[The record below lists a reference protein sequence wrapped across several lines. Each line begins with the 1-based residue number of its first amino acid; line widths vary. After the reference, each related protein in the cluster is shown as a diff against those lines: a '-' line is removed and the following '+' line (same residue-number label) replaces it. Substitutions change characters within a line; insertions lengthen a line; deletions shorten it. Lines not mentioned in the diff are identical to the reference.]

1 MQDPYAVLG
10 VRRNAGPDE
19 IKAAWRAVAKA
30 VHPDQ
35 NREDPTATARFAEVG
50 RAYEVLKDPQMRN
63 RYDQARRDADL
74 RRMEEMKRRA
84 DRARAPEQ
92 PVGPETAEEAV
103 SRIFGTD
110 DAKTEAAKPKAQRAA
125 APRPAPAPKSET
137 VLNEAKPADEAATP
151 GETTADAATPSA
163 PAGPS
168 ILARAAAPAA
178 EIVSS
183 LFRRI
188 LPVSGE
194 TVDRAGE
201 KAGDKTGDR
210 AGDKTGDRPGERVPD
225 LVCEAVATVEDVI
238 GRRRVTAMLPDG
250 QVLKVVLPPGTT
262 DGSLIR
268 LREQGYRQG
277 TARGDALVSIR
288 IARHERFR
296 VEGTD
301 LRTTLFLSLHDAVLG
316 CSTTVATVT
325 GQAAVVVPP
334 WSGPDSPLRIAEQG
348 LPTADGR
355 RGDLIVELS
364 LTLGKRPDRKLV
376 DLMRSQRD
384 GLVL

>member
-1 MQDPYAVLG
+1 MKMSMQDPYTVLG

-35 NREDPTATARFAEVG
+35 NREDPHATARFAEAG

-74 RRMEEMKRRA
+74 RRMEDMKRRA
-84 DRARAPEQ
+84 DRSRAPEQ

-103 SRIFGTD
+103 SRIFGTED
-110 DAKTEAAKPKAQRAA
+110 GKPEAARAQPPRPA
-125 APRPAPAPKSET
+125 APRPAAPPRSEAPAT
-137 VLNEAKPADEAATP
+137 EAKAADEATTP
-151 GETTADAATPSA
+151 AETTADAAAPGA
-163 PAGPS
+163 PAGPG

-188 LPVSGE
+188 LPLTGE
-194 TVDRAGE
+194 TVE
-201 KAGDKTGDR
+201 KAGERTGEKSAEKPAAD
-210 AGDKTGDRPGERVPD
+210 RVPD
-225 LVCEAVATVEDVI
+225 LVCEAVATIEDI
-238 GRRRVTAMLPDG
+238 LQRKRVTATLPDG
-250 QVLKVVLPPGTT
+250 QVLKVALPPGTT

-277 TARGDALVSIR
+277 AARGDALVGIR

-316 CSTTVATVT
+316 CTATVATAT
-325 GQAAVVVPP
+325 GQAPVVVPP
-334 WSGPDSPLRIAEQG
+334 WSGPDSPIRIAGQG

-364 LTLGKRPDRKLV
+364 LTLGKRPDRQLM

>member
-1 MQDPYAVLG
+1 MKMSMQDPYSVLG

-35 NREDPTATARFAEVG
+35 NREDPNATARFAEAG

-63 RYDQARRDADL
+63 RYDQARRNADL

-84 DRARAPEQ
+84 NPSAPEQ
-92 PVGPETAEEAV
+92 AVGPETAEEAV

-110 DAKTEAAKPKAQRAA
+110 NGKPEAAKDAA
-125 APRPAPAPKSET
+125 SKPAPRPAPTPKNDT
-137 VLNEAKPADEAATP
+137 PADVKAADEAP
-151 GETTADAATPSA
+151 PENAAEAAPS
-163 PAGPS
+163 GPS

-188 LPVSGE
+188 LPTLPV
-194 TVDRAGE
+194 TGE
-201 KAGDKTGDR
+201 KAADR
-210 AGDKTGDRPGERVPD
+210 TPEKQMERPEGKPAAERVPD
-225 LVCEAVATVEDVI
+225 LVCEAVATVEDLFK
-238 GRRRVTAMLPDG
+238 RRRVTATLPDG
-250 QVLKVVLPPGTT
+250 QVLKVALPAGTT

-277 TARGDALVSIR
+277 GARGDALVSIR
-288 IARHERFR
+288 VARNERFR
-296 VEGTD
+296 VDGTD
-301 LRTTLFLSLHDAVLG
+301 LRTTLSLSLHDAVLG
-316 CSTTVATVT
+316 CTATVVTVT
-325 GQAAVVVPP
+325 GHAPLVIPK
-334 WSGPDSPLRIAEQG
+334 WSGPDKPLRIPEQG
-348 LPTADGR
+348 LMTAEGGR
-355 RGDLIVELS
+355 GALIVDLS
-364 LTLGKRPDRKLV
+364 LTLGERPDQKLM

>member
-1 MQDPYAVLG
+1 MKMSMQDPYAVLG

-35 NREDPTATARFAEVG
+35 NREDPNATARFAEAG

-63 RYDQARRDADL
+63 RYDQARRNAEL

-84 DRARAPEQ
+84 NPFAPEQ
-92 PVGPETAEEAV
+92 AVGPETAEEAV

-110 DAKTEAAKPKAQRAA
+110 SGKPEAAKAAAPKPA
-125 APRPAPAPKSET
+125 APRPAPPRTEAPT
-137 VLNEAKPADEAATP
+137 EAKVADEAAA
-151 GETTADAATPSA
+151 ETAAEA
-163 PAGPS
+163 PASHAPFGPG

-188 LPVSGE
+188 LPASSLEGGE
-194 TVDRAGE
+194 KASDKAHEKAGE
-201 KAGDKTGDR
+201 KPAAD
-210 AGDKTGDRPGERVPD
+210 RVPD
-225 LVCEAVATVEDVI
+225 LVCEAVATVEDLFR
-238 GRRRVTAMLPDG
+238 RRRVTATLPDG
-250 QVLKVVLPPGTT
+250 QVLKVALPAGTT

-277 TARGDALVSIR
+277 SARGDALVSIR
-288 IARHERFR
+288 VARHEQFR
-296 VEGTD
+296 VDGTD
-301 LRTTLFLSLHDAVLG
+301 VHTTLSLSLHDAVLG
-316 CSTTVATVT
+316 CTTTVATVT
-325 GQAAVVVPP
+325 GQASLVVPP
-334 WSGPDSPLRIAEQG
+334 WSGPDRPLRIPDQG

-355 RGDLIVELS
+355 RGALIVELS
-364 LTLGKRPDRKLV
+364 LTLSARPDQKLM

>member
-1 MQDPYAVLG
+1 MKMSMQDPYAVLG

-35 NREDPTATARFAEVG
+35 NREDPNATARFAEAG
-50 RAYEVLKDPQMRN
+50 RAYEVLKDPQTRN
-63 RYDQARRDADL
+63 RYDQARRNADL

-84 DRARAPEQ
+84 NPAADQA
-92 PVGPETAEEAV
+92 VGPETAEEAV

-110 DAKTEAAKPKAQRAA
+110 NAKPEAAKAAAPKPS
-125 APRPAPAPKSET
+125 APRPAPPPKNDAPVET
-137 VLNEAKPADEAATP
+137 KPADDAMATMEAA
-151 GETTADAATPSA
+151 GEAVGASA
-163 PAGPS
+163 PAGPG

-188 LPVSGE
+188 RPASPE
-194 TVDRAGE
+194 TGE
-201 KAGDKTGDR
+201 KIQEKAPEK
-210 AGDKTGDRPGERVPD
+210 PVGERVPD
-225 LVCEAVATVEDVI
+225 LVCEAVATVEDLI
-238 GRRRVTAMLPDG
+238 KRRRVTATLPDG
-250 QVLKVVLPPGTT
+250 QVLKVALPPGTT
-262 DGSLIR
+262 DGSTIR

-277 TARGDALVSIR
+277 TARGDALVGIR
-288 IARHERFR
+288 IARHDRFR
-296 VEGTD
+296 VDGTD

-316 CSTTVATVT
+316 CTATVATVT
-325 GQAAVVVPP
+325 GQATLVIPK
-334 WSGPDSPLRIAEQG
+334 WSGPDRPLRVPEQG
-348 LPTADGR
+348 LPTVDGR

-364 LTLGKRPDRKLV
+364 LTLGERPDQKLM

>member
-1 MQDPYAVLG
+1 MKMSMQDPYAVLG

-35 NREDPTATARFAEVG
+35 NREDPNATARFAEAG

-63 RYDQARRDADL
+63 RYDQARRNADL

-84 DRARAPEQ
+84 NPSAPEQ
-92 PVGPETAEEAV
+92 AVGPETAEEAV

-110 DAKTEAAKPKAQRAA
+110 GGKPEAAKTTAPKPAA
-125 APRPAPAPKSET
+125 ARPAPPPR
-137 VLNEAKPADEAATP
+137 NEAPAEAKVAEEAAA
-151 GETTADAATPSA
+151 ETATDA
-163 PAGPS
+163 PASHVPFGPG

-188 LPVSGE
+188 LPASSLEGGE
-194 TVDRAGE
+194 KASDKAHEKAGE
-201 KAGDKTGDR
+201 KPAAD
-210 AGDKTGDRPGERVPD
+210 RVPD
-225 LVCEAVATVEDVI
+225 LVCEAVATVEDLFR
-238 GRRRVTAMLPDG
+238 RRRVTAALPDG
-250 QVLKVVLPPGTT
+250 QVLKVALPAGTS

-277 TARGDALVSIR
+277 IARGDALVSIR
-288 IARHERFR
+288 VARHEQFR
-296 VEGTD
+296 VDGTD
-301 LRTTLFLSLHDAVLG
+301 VHTTLSLSLHDAVLG
-316 CSTTVATVT
+316 CTTTVATVT
-325 GQAAVVVPP
+325 GQASLVVPP
-334 WSGPDSPLRIAEQG
+334 WSGPDRPLRIPDQG
-348 LPTADGR
+348 LPTADGQ
-355 RGDLIVELS
+355 RGALIVELS
-364 LTLGKRPDRKLV
+364 LTLSARPDQKLM

>member
-1 MQDPYAVLG
+1 MKMSMQDPYAVLG

-19 IKAAWRAVAKA
+19 IKAAWRAMAKA

-35 NREDPTATARFAEVG
+35 NREDPNATARFAEAG

-63 RYDQARRDADL
+63 RYDQARRNADL

-84 DRARAPEQ
+84 NPSAPEQ
-92 PVGPETAEEAV
+92 AVGPETAEEAV

-110 DAKTEAAKPKAQRAA
+110 NGKPEAAKAA
-125 APRPAPAPKSET
+125 ASKPAPRPAPAPKNDAPAD
-137 VLNEAKPADEAATP
+137 VKVADEAP
-151 GETTADAATPSA
+151 PENAAEAA
-163 PAGPS
+163 PAGASTGPS

-188 LPVSGE
+188 LPV
-194 TVDRAGE
+194 TGE
-201 KAGDKTGDR
+201 KAADR
-210 AGDKTGDRPGERVPD
+210 TSEKVMERPGERPGEKPAAERVPD
-225 LVCEAVATVEDVI
+225 LVCEAVATVEDLFK
-238 GRRRVTAMLPDG
+238 RRRVTATLPDG
-250 QVLKVVLPPGTT
+250 QVLKVALPAGTT

-277 TARGDALVSIR
+277 SARGDALVSIR
-288 IARHERFR
+288 VARHERFR
-296 VEGTD
+296 VDGTD
-301 LRTTLFLSLHDAVLG
+301 LRTTLSLSLHDAVLG
-316 CSTTVATVT
+316 CTTMVATVT
-325 GQAAVVVPP
+325 GHAPLVIPK
-334 WSGPDSPLRIAEQG
+334 WSGPDRPLRIPEQG
-348 LPTADGR
+348 LMTAEGGR
-355 RGDLIVELS
+355 GALLVELS
-364 LTLGKRPDRKLV
+364 LTLGERPDQKLM

>member
-1 MQDPYAVLG
+1 MKMSMQDPYAVLG

-35 NREDPTATARFAEVG
+35 NREDPNATARFAEAG

-63 RYDQARRDADL
+63 RYDQARRNADL

-84 DRARAPEQ
+84 NPSAPEQ
-92 PVGPETAEEAV
+92 AVGPETAEEAV
-103 SRIFGTD
+103 SRIFGTENG
-110 DAKTEAAKPKAQRAA
+110 KPEAAQAASSKP
-125 APRPAPAPKSET
+125 APRPAPSPKNDAPPAD
-137 VLNEAKPADEAATP
+137 AKVADEAAP
-151 GETTADAATPSA
+151 EHAAEAA
-163 PAGPS
+163 PAGAPFGPG

-188 LPVSGE
+188 LPTSPATGE
-194 TVDRAGE
+194 RAEDRLHEKHGE
-201 KAGDKTGDR
+201 RHAEKPAAD
-210 AGDKTGDRPGERVPD
+210 RVPD
-225 LVCEAVATVEDVI
+225 LVCEAVATVEDLFK
-238 GRRRVTAMLPDG
+238 RRRVTATLPDG
-250 QVLKVVLPPGTT
+250 QVLKVALPAGTT

-277 TARGDALVSIR
+277 SARGDALVSIR
-288 IARHERFR
+288 VARHEQFR
-296 VEGTD
+296 VDGTD
-301 LRTTLFLSLHDAVLG
+301 LRTTLSLSLHDAVLG
-316 CSTTVATVT
+316 CTTTVGTVT
-325 GQAAVVVPP
+325 GHVPLVVPP
-334 WSGPDSPLRIAEQG
+334 WSGPDRPLRIPDQG
-348 LPTADGR
+348 LPTADGQ
-355 RGDLIVELS
+355 RGALIIELS
-364 LTLGKRPDRKLV
+364 LTLSTRPDQKLM

>member
-1 MQDPYAVLG
+1 MKMSMQDPYAVLG

-35 NREDPTATARFAEVG
+35 NREDPNATARFAEAG

-84 DRARAPEQ
+84 DRSRAPEP

-110 DAKTEAAKPKAQRAA
+110 NGKPEATKAAAPKPAAARPAPPPPRPEAPAEAKAADEGADETATEAAASH
-125 APRPAPAPKSET
+125 APF
-137 VLNEAKPADEAATP
+137 
-151 GETTADAATPSA
+151 
-163 PAGPS
+163 GPS

-188 LPVSGE
+188 LPAAPEVGE
-194 TVDRAGE
+194 KPADKAHE
-201 KAGDKTGDR
+201 KAGDKP
-210 AGDKTGDRPGERVPD
+210 AAERVPD
-225 LVCEAVATVEDVI
+225 LVCEAVATVEDLFR
-238 GRRRVTAMLPDG
+238 RRRVTATLPDG
-250 QVLKVVLPPGTT
+250 QVLKVALPAGTT

-277 TARGDALVSIR
+277 AARGDALVSIR
-288 IARHERFR
+288 VARDAHFR
-296 VEGTD
+296 VDGTD
-301 LRTTLFLSLHDAVLG
+301 VRTTLSLSLHDAVLG
-316 CSTTVATVT
+316 CTTTVATVT
-325 GQAAVVVPP
+325 GQTSLVVPP
-334 WSGPDSPLRIAEQG
+334 WSGPDRPLRIPDQG
-348 LPTADGR
+348 LPMADGR
-355 RGDLIVELS
+355 RGALIIELS
-364 LTLGKRPDRKLV
+364 LTLGARPDQKLM